1 MEEVHHVRKERH
13 RLFGV
18 LEASLTDIESIEISA
33 DKLFRV
39 ERGIPGLEQDV
50 AQDHIAHI
58 SICDRFG
65 NCLSHKRRRRGY
77 GHGRRMDGA
86 HGKGLRDLS
95 SDADFFM
102 VLFCEIE
109 MYVFDKVRWRKKIL
123 YGCLGT

>member
-18 LEASLTDIESIEISA
+18 LEASLTDIESIQISA

-50 AQDHIAHI
+50 AQDNIAHI

-77 GHGRRMDGA
+77 GDRRRMDGRRMHGA

-102 VLFCEIE
+102 VLFLRNR
-109 MYVFDKVRWRKKIL
+109 DVRV
-123 YGCLGT
+123 